1 MSCDVL
7 QDQRTALHC
16 AAKNG
21 HAIIVQLLH
30 KAGATLDAKD
40 AVVS

>member
-7 QDQRTALHC
+7 QYQWTALHW
-16 AAKNG
+16 AAEKG
-21 HAIIVQLLH
+21 HAIVVQLLH

-40 AVVS
+40 HVS

>member
-7 QDQRTALHC
+7 QYQWTALHS
-16 AAKNG
+16 AAYNG
-21 HAIIVQLLH
+21 HAIVVQLLH

-40 AVVS
+40 TVS